1 MRIEPTKLYIIE
13 RRNEIIW
20 QLSQEGYTGGD
31 ISDMMNLDRTWIS
44 RIVKMMPKNWTP
56 ACSKHKK
63 APAPAK

>member
-31 ISDMMNLDRTWIS
+31 ISEMMNLDRTWIS
-44 RIVKMMPKNWTP
+44 RIIKLMPKKWTP
-56 ACSKHKK
+56 SCSKHKK
-63 APAPAK
+63 NPEAGK